1 MSSTVVPPASRLTA
15 TSSPANNSSKL
26 TLWPLVAATFFM
38 VSGGT
43 YGTEDIIHGAGYSR
57 GLLILFL
64 TPLVWSL
71 PVAFMVG
78 ELSTALPHE
87 GGYYTWVRRAMGDFW
102 GFQEAWLSLASSFFD
117 MAIYPALFVVYF
129 ARLFPGIAEGR
140 RGILIG
146 LAMITICSLL
156 NIAGVRVVGATSLW
170 LFVLLS
176 APFALI
182 VVLAPFKAGQLAGA
196 VTTPATSSVGLLGG
210 LLIAMWNYMGW
221 DSASTIAGEVHEPK
235 RTYPRAIFLAVLVV
249 ALSYI
254 LPIAAIQLT
263 GIPASAWETGSWADL
278 ASLVS
283 GTWLRVVL
291 VLGGMLS
298 AFGMFNALVLSYS
311 RLPYA
316 MALEGMLPR
325 VFSRSLERTGAP
337 WVSILAC
344 AIAWAGCLGLGFE
357 RLVLMDVILCGLSL
371 VLEFVALVVLRVRE
385 PNLPRPFRVP
395 GGMPGAV
402 LVGVGPV
409 LLLAFAMFHADRE
422 QVFGMNALVLG
433 FLLIVAG
440 MVAYP
445 LARVRGPAA
454 VRADSAAE

>member
-1 MSSTVVPPASRLTA
+1 
-15 TSSPANNSSKL
+15 
-26 TLWPLVAATFFM
+26 M

-43 YGTEDIIHGAGYSR
+43 YGTEDIIHGAGYGR
-57 GLLILFL
+57 GILILLL

-78 ELSTALPHE
+78 ELSTALPNE
-87 GGYYTWVRRAMGDFW
+87 GGYYVWVRRAMGDFW

-117 MAIYPALFVVYF
+117 MAIYPALFVVYL

-140 RGILIG
+140 RGVLIG
-146 LAMITICSLL
+146 LAMITICTLL
-156 NIAGVRVVGATSLW
+156 NIAGVRMVATTSLG
-170 LFVLLS
+170 LFFLLS
-176 APFALI
+176 APFVLV
-182 VVLAPFKAGQLAGA
+182 VVLAPFKFGALADA
-196 VTTPATSSVGLLGG
+196 ATPTTTSTVGLMGG

-221 DSASTIAGEVHEPK
+221 DSASTIAGEVHRPQ

-254 LPIAAIQLT
+254 LPIAAMWLT

-278 ASLVS
+278 AGLV
-283 GTWLRVVL
+283 GGAWLRVAL

-298 AFGMFNALVLSYS
+298 AFGMFNALALSYS

-316 MALEGMLPR
+316 MALDGMLPR
-325 VFSRSLERTGAP
+325 VFARRVARTGAP

-357 RLVLMDVILCGLSL
+357 RLVLMDVMLCGLSL
-371 VLEFVALVVLRVRE
+371 VLEFVALIVLRVRE

-395 GGMPGAV
+395 GGMTGAV
-402 LVGVGPV
+402 LVGVAPV
-409 LLLAFAMFHADRE
+409 ILLAFSMIHADRE

-433 FLLIVAG
+433 LLLLVAG
-440 MVAYP
+440 VVAY
-445 LARVRGPAA
+445 AVKAA
-454 VRADSAAE
+454 VQKGGKLAAARGNTTSAG